1 MGGPEKV
8 RLGDLLVAAN
18 LISQQQLDQ
27 ALTQQKSSGRRLGRL
42 LVDNGFINEEQ
53 ISEALAKL
61 FNIPYIDLKRFNL
74 NPDLVKRLPEEQ
86 ARRYRAIV
94 LDAVEDRL
102 RVGMADPTDAAA
114 LEDLTRTLKCE
125 VEVVVVTEGQVL
137 ESIDRG
143 YRRTNEISGHMYRHG
158 ETTMKTPRFGVTS
171 VVAGVNPEASIT
183 QQIQSLFYTAMQV
196 RASDIHIE
204 KTEDLMHCRLRIDG
218 SLHAHIDLS
227 YPLTDALVLRLKLMA
242 ELDIGEKYLPQSGS
256 FKTNIDDQGLLVS
269 LVSCPVKKGESIVM
283 HLTYQNR
290 QRATLDSLGMPEH
303 MLTRLREIMEY
314 GKGMVLFVAPPDA
327 GITTTMYAV
336 LTEID
341 KVSKKIFSVEDLVEH
356 QIAGV
361 NQIQVDED
369 AGFDYVRALQ
379 AAAVQDPDV
388 LMLSSIHDKRV
399 ARLTIKTAMEQRV
412 VLASLSSN
420 DAANALYHFSELG
433 VPAFMVASSVQVVIA
448 QRLLRRI
455 CPHCSEP
462 YVANGQ
468 ESAWLKSEMI
478 SSGQIVAGLRR
489 GHGCEKCQSS
499 GYLGRIAVFEMLE
512 MKATL
517 VEAAAHDAP
526 GPFLKEAAQ
535 QMHGHKMLDQ
545 AIELLKKGQTTVNE
559 VMHMSIR
566 H

>member
-1 MGGPEKV
+1 MGRPEKV
-8 RLGDLLVAAN
+8 RLGDLLVNAN

-27 ALTQQKSSGRRLGRL
+27 ALMQQQSSGRRLGRL
-42 LVDNGFINEEQ
+42 LVENGFVNEEQ
-53 ISEALAKL
+53 ISETLAKL
-61 FNIPYIDLKRFNL
+61 FNIPYINLKRFNL
-74 NPDLVKRLPEEQ
+74 NPELLKRIPEEQ

-102 RVGMADPTDAAA
+102 RVGMADPTDAAGF
-114 LEDLTRTLKCE
+114 EEIKRILKCE
-125 VEVVVVTEGQVL
+125 VDLVVVTEGQVL

-143 YRRTNEISGHMYRHG
+143 YRHTNEIGGQMYTRVNSGLQAGH
-158 ETTMKTPRFGVTS
+158 
-171 VVAGVNPEASIT
+171 VVASGEAAAPEVSVT
-183 QQIQSLFYTAMQV
+183 KQIQALFNTAMQV

-204 KTEDLMHCRLRIDG
+204 LTKEAVVCRLRIDG
-218 SLHAHIDLS
+218 MLHAHIDLG
-227 YPLTDALVLRLKLMA
+227 YPPTEAVVLRLKLMA
-242 ELDIGEKYLPQSGS
+242 ELDIAEKYLPQSGS
-256 FKTNIDDQGLLVS
+256 FRTHVDDQGLLVN

-290 QRATLDSLGMPEH
+290 QRATLDSLGMPEN
-303 MLTRLREIMEY
+303 MLIRLREIIEY

-336 LTEID
+336 LTEVD

-356 QIAGV
+356 QITGV
-361 NQIQVDED
+361 NQIQVDRD
-369 AGFDYVRALQ
+369 AGFDYLSALQ

-388 LMLSSIHDKRV
+388 LMLSSIHDKQV

-420 DAANALYHFSELG
+420 DAATALFHFSELG

-462 YVANGQ
+462 YVANSQ

-489 GHGCEKCQSS
+489 GHGCGKCQSS

-545 AIELLKKGQTTVNE
+545 ALDLLKRGQTTVNE